1 MKQERIKLPAPD
13 LAGAMTVERAIDRRR
28 SRRSFRPE
36 ALGLAA
42 LGQLLWSM
50 QGRTGGGALRAA
62 PSAGATYPLEIFFA
76 AGRSGVEGLESGVYR
91 YLSEDHEIALHR
103 PGDVREALTRAAL
116 NQLWVL
122 QAPVSL
128 VVTADFRRTTNRYGQ
143 RGIRYVFMEVGHAAE
158 NLHLQAES
166 LGLASVAIGA
176 YRDDEAAAILGIG
189 PPLEILYII
198 SVGRSDGGDR
208 GP

>member
-1 MKQERIKLPAPD
+1 MKQERIRLPAPD
-13 LAGAMTVERAIDRRR
+13 LAGAMTVEKAIDRRR

-76 AGRSGVEGLESGVYR
+76 AGRDGVEGLESGVYR
-91 YLSEDHEIALHR
+91 YMSEDHEIVMHR

-143 RGIRYVFMEVGHAAE
+143 RGMRYVFMEVGHAAE
-158 NLHLQAES
+158 NLALQAEC
-166 LGLASVAIGA
+166 LGLAGVAIGA
-176 YRDDEAAAILGIG
+176 YRDDEAAAILDIR

-198 SVGRSDGGDR
+198 SVGKSDDR
-208 GP
+208 